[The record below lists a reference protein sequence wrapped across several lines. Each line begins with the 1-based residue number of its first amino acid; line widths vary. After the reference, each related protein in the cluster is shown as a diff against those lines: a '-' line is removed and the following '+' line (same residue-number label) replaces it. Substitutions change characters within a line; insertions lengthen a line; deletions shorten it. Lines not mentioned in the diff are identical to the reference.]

1 MKRTP
6 PSLSQIAAALV
17 ARYVLKL
24 THEQTKAMTVAE
36 IMACIQTDHDPVP
49 ASIAQDLGWIPAQYN
64 HPSNLTV
71 RKVAE
76 HKHKTD
82 TKDIPQ
88 IAKSRRISKEQE
100 AFRAQVLAVK
110 TGAELPV
117 APTRKPKARIQSRGF
132 QEPPANSKHDWKT
145 GKRVRT

>member
-1 MKRTP
+1 MKRKP
-6 PSLSQIAAALV
+6 PSLSQIVASLI

-71 RKVAE
+71 RVVAE
-76 HKHKTD
+76 HRHKTN
-82 TKDIPQ
+82 TKDTPQ
-88 IAKSRRISKEQE
+88 IAKSRRVSKTQE
-100 AFRAQVLAVK
+100 AFRARVLAVK
-110 TGAELPV
+110 TGADLPV
-117 APTRKPKARIQSRGF
+117 APARKPKAKIKSRGF
-132 QEPPANSKHDWKT
+132 QKRPEGAKHNW
-145 GKRVRT
+145 GKRTRA